1 MNNQIKI
8 VKRDY
13 GIADRFSDGTIEINK
28 NLDDYPKLKKAI
40 LDHELGH
47 TTNKEFNKSDF
58 VHDLNSTKDIDK
70 KELLRFMIKHPK
82 SLTQFLPINYSK
94 KRGLIIDVNMSI
106 AYIIIVTIISFGILI
121 GTSIWN
127 YI

>member
-1 MNNQIKI
+1 MTNQITI
-8 VKRDY
+8 IKRNY
-13 GIADRFSDGTIEINK
+13 GIADRFNDGTIEINK

-47 TTNKEFNKSDF
+47 TSKKEFNKSDF
-58 VHDLNSTKDIDK
+58 IHDLNATKDIDK

-94 KRGLIIDVNMSI
+94 KRGLIIDVNMAI
-106 AYIIIVTIISFGILI
+106 AYIVIITIVSFGILI
-121 GTSIWN
+121 GTAL
-127 YI
+127 